1 MKTTNYFDTFISVS
15 EDCTAQKGEV
25 PPLKEDKKSI
35 ARIQFELINGSPYR
49 FTSDDILFNV
59 YAKRNDIAEDKMSR
73 EREEFFSKDQACLR
87 SSPLVKRYGW
97 GIHYNEKGL
106 ISIYPM
112 ESKEYKI
119 FSRDKELKQLK
130 GMRSK
135 RK

>member
-1 MKTTNYFDTFISVS
+1 MKTTNYFETFISVA
-15 EDCTAQKGEV
+15 EDCPLQKGEI

-35 ARIQFELINGSPYR
+35 ARIQYELIMENPYKV
-49 FTSDDILFNV
+49 TSDDVLFSV
-59 YAKRNDIAEDKMSR
+59 HAKRNDISENKLLI
-73 EREEFFSKDQACLR
+73 EKEKFFSKGQACLR